1 MLMYQ
6 TMNVVSGSLYTEADN
21 SLKTYRN
28 RQLDPE
34 SQSDWET
41 DNTSINET
49 SNTQEVMQTA
59 KRVPPVLKI
68 QPQ

>member
-1 MLMYQ
+1 
-6 TMNVVSGSLYTEADN
+6 MNVVSGSLYTEADN

-49 SNTQEVMQTA
+49 SKTQEVMQTT

>member
-1 MLMYQ
+1 
-6 TMNVVSGSLYTEADN
+6 MNVVSGSLYTEADN

-34 SQSDWET
+34 SQSEWET

-49 SNTQEVMQTA
+49 SKTQEVMQTT

>member
-49 SNTQEVMQTA
+49 SNTQEVMQTT

>member
-6 TMNVVSGSLYTEADN
+6 TMNVVPGSLYTEADN

-49 SNTQEVMQTA
+49 SKTQEVMQTT

>member
-49 SNTQEVMQTA
+49 SKTQEVMQTT